1 MSHQQELAASEVQIT
16 HVSSSSKS
24 PVTPLALPGCD
35 TNTGLSQS
43 LDRRL
48 DPFNQFSHFYKPPS
62 CKVTNSTIE
71 ITKNTI
77 NRDDKTADRTASPSV
92 EICTTTKYNNVC
104 HEQALKVSTS
114 TSEPTT
120 SAPSHPA
127 RNLLWRPVQWEDTYE
142 SGEVSQSENVTR
154 QEQADSKISSQA
166 NAQRD
171 NFGNSKSSHTSRSK
185 CFDMNKNSIN
195 LTECFSGSLLMEC
208 GKRISNPDSQSVK
221 LDSKSHENL
230 QGVLEQP
237 SINQVKIETS
247 DTFQSGWNDDS
258 GYFSSPTSNI
268 SQNIDFHSKDIDLKL
283 KSNYDNVC
291 KVPDLTRLQRLA
303 EKRKTLTVHTENF
316 PTSHGPDK
324 KHKLTDPDFKFKTDA
339 ILNVTLSSAQSHVD
353 SCDSSN
359 AENCKLPKKTN
370 RIQSELHMAHQDVL
384 AVRGIQQELGSH
396 KTVTETKVKEL
407 FTPWSAEI
415 KASSRQ
421 LYPGVLQNGNS
432 SGYCKVND
440 TLHKRTEDE
449 LNNFAERISVNV
461 SRNPEIG
468 NNGHIAHHLESIKT
482 SETGSFGWLSNTANI
497 HSHPMTSYYLRTLS
511 HAQSI
516 HPALYTNFYSAFR
529 YSPLSLLMLERAL
542 AKDGLTKS
550 PLTTLPPS
558 AFFFP
563 GTFRPHPGA
572 PSQFSSMEKQGIPNH
587 GISSHSEITFVG
599 AELNIPS
606 PSLDRCPQINTM
618 PFSLHKPSS
627 LSPSSPVSL
636 TSPSSTSSTSSVGI
650 HPNNNRNKRSNSET
664 SLSLANFHTKQ
675 NPNYLTNK
683 RKDIKETDPVR
694 FSCDACS
701 KSYSTLS
708 GLCKHRQFHCSTHI
722 KKEFSCKHC
731 DKTYISLGALKMHI
745 RTHTLPCKCHVC
757 GKAFSRP
764 WLLQGHIR
772 THTGEKPFRCNHCG
786 RAFADRSNLRAHLQ
800 THADV
805 KRYSCK
811 RCNKT
816 FSRMS
821 LLTKHED
828 SCTSST
834 M

>member
-1 MSHQQELAASEVQIT
+1 
-16 HVSSSSKS
+16 
-24 PVTPLALPGCD
+24 
-35 TNTGLSQS
+35 
-43 LDRRL
+43 
-48 DPFNQFSHFYKPPS
+48 
-62 CKVTNSTIE
+62 
-71 ITKNTI
+71 
-77 NRDDKTADRTASPSV
+77 
-92 EICTTTKYNNVC
+92 
-104 HEQALKVSTS
+104 
-114 TSEPTT
+114 
-120 SAPSHPA
+120 
-127 RNLLWRPVQWEDTYE
+127 
-142 SGEVSQSENVTR
+142 
-154 QEQADSKISSQA
+154 
-166 NAQRD
+166 
-171 NFGNSKSSHTSRSK
+171 
-185 CFDMNKNSIN
+185 
-195 LTECFSGSLLMEC
+195 
-208 GKRISNPDSQSVK
+208 
-221 LDSKSHENL
+221 
-230 QGVLEQP
+230 
-237 SINQVKIETS
+237 
-247 DTFQSGWNDDS
+247 
-258 GYFSSPTSNI
+258 
-268 SQNIDFHSKDIDLKL
+268 
-283 KSNYDNVC
+283 
-291 KVPDLTRLQRLA
+291 
-303 EKRKTLTVHTENF
+303 
-316 PTSHGPDK
+316 
-324 KHKLTDPDFKFKTDA
+324 
-339 ILNVTLSSAQSHVD
+339 
-353 SCDSSN
+353 
-359 AENCKLPKKTN
+359 
-370 RIQSELHMAHQDVL
+370 
-384 AVRGIQQELGSH
+384 
-396 KTVTETKVKEL
+396 
-407 FTPWSAEI
+407 
-415 KASSRQ
+415 
-421 LYPGVLQNGNS
+421 
-432 SGYCKVND
+432 
-440 TLHKRTEDE
+440 
-449 LNNFAERISVNV
+449 
-461 SRNPEIG
+461 
-468 NNGHIAHHLESIKT
+468 
-482 SETGSFGWLSNTANI
+482 
-497 HSHPMTSYYLRTLS
+497 MTSYYLRTLS

-550 PLTTLPPS
+550 PLTTLPSS

-572 PSQFSSMEKQGIPNH
+572 PSQFSSMDKQGIPNH